1 MINCVGRGTYGET
14 STSIVHAVCS
24 FALVGSPPTPVEGTT
39 VRLYLSSQRLGN
51 RPEELIKLFH
61 GRNRIAVIANGA
73 YLDDLVKQRDRVN
86 SELAELR
93 EIGLEP
99 AELDLREYFGQ
110 PSRLRSELEQFDG
123 LWVLG
128 GNVLVLRTA
137 FSESG
142 ADEIVRDRLV
152 EDSLVY
158 AGYSAGACLLGP
170 RYPLL
175 DEFFVGLPGYPDEL
189 LTTGLSI
196 VPFTISPHYG
206 VEAGA
211 AGATRVTD
219 YYIEHHIPFIALRDG
234 QAIVVDGDNMRVLT

>member
-1 MINCVGRGTYGET
+1 M
-14 STSIVHAVCS
+14 
-24 FALVGSPPTPVEGTT
+24 
-39 VRLYLSSQRLGN
+39 RLYLSSQRVGN
-51 RPEELIKLFH
+51 TPDGLVKLFT
-61 GRNRIAVIANGA
+61 GGTRIALIANGA
-73 YLDDLVKQRDRVN
+73 YVDDPSKQRDRVE

-93 EIGLEP
+93 GIGLDPTEV
-99 AELDLREYFGQ
+99 DLRDYFGQ
-110 PSRLRSELEQFDG
+110 PGRLRAELEPFDG

-137 FSESG
+137 FRETG
-142 ADEIVRDRLV
+142 ADEIVRDRLA

-175 DEFFVGLPGYPDEL
+175 DELFVQLPGYPNEL
-189 LTTGLSI
+189 LTTGLDI

-206 VEAGA
+206 TQPGA

-234 QAIVVDGDNMRVLT
+234 QAIVVDGESMRVLD

>member
-1 MINCVGRGTYGET
+1 M
-14 STSIVHAVCS
+14 
-24 FALVGSPPTPVEGTT
+24 
-39 VRLYLSSQRLGN
+39 RLYLSSQRVGST
-51 RPEELIKLFH
+51 PEELVRLFSS
-61 GRNRIAVIANGA
+61 GTRIALIANGA
-73 YLDDLVKQRDRVN
+73 YVDDLAKQRERVD

-93 EIGLEP
+93 GIGLDP
-99 AELDLREYFGQ
+99 AELDLQHYFGQ
-110 PSRLRSELEQFDG
+110 PSRLRSELEQFAG

-142 ADEIVRDRLV
+142 ADEIVRERLAN
-152 EDSLVY
+152 DSLVY

-175 DEFFVGLPGYPDEL
+175 DELFVRLPGYPDQL
-189 LTTGLSI
+189 VTTGLDI

-206 VEAGA
+206 AAAGA

-219 YYIEHHIPFIALRDG
+219 YYIDHHIPFIALRDG
-234 QAIVVDGDNMRVLT
+234 QAIVIDGDGMRVV